1 MATSARRRERRQRP
15 HRDAYPP
22 IRHFADAVCTAFAIH
37 SQFDR
42 ARACFVLGPRGR
54 VEQGWALTGP
64 EHNEGHVLRLA
75 LCMPDREVAG
85 RSVLLITA
93 RGDEDLTELA
103 EDDVATWRRLQAD
116 VESRGAHLVDWILVG
131 GEVGAPDESIRSMR
145 FATDESA
152 VDTWAV

>member
-1 MATSARRRERRQRP
+1 MASARRRERRPRP
-15 HRDAYPP
+15 HRDPYPP
-22 IRHFADAVCTAFAIH
+22 IRDFADAVGTAFAIH

-64 EHNEGHVLRLA
+64 EHNEGHVLALA

-93 RGDEDLTELA
+93 RGNEELTDLELH
-103 EDDVATWRRLQAD
+103 DVATWRRLQAD
-116 VESRGAHLVDWILVG
+116 VESRGAQLVDWILVG
-131 GEVGAPDESIRSMR
+131 GEAGAPDESIRSMR
-145 FATDESA
+145 FATDDTA